1 MKRFTAMV
9 TGIVALALTLTAVL
23 ALGVLPSAQ
32 ATNTPG
38 QTTTDHAL
46 FDTTGGEAG
55 AGCKSDRSFD
65 IHISV
70 QDANN
75 DGATVKVLFVNDSTG
90 TSDQEIT
97 FLVPA
102 GESVNISQAAGGTP
116 NADTHIVV
124 SVTGSAAGWVSIS
137 TENGAKGFDG
147 EKVDYC
153 RTYTSEADAI
163 ADS

>member
-90 TSDQEIT
+90 TSDQEI
-97 FLVPA
+97 
-102 GESVNISQAAGGTP
+102 VNISQAAGGTP

>member
-1 MKRFTAMV
+1 MKRYR
-9 TGIVALALTLTAVL
+9 GIIGATLALALGLTVVL
-23 ALGVLPSAQ
+23 AFGVFGTAQ

-38 QTTTDHAL
+38 QVTTDHAL

-55 AGCKSDRSFD
+55 AGCKADRSFD

-75 DGATVKVLFVNDSTG
+75 DGASFKVLFVNDSTG

-102 GESVNISQAAGGTP
+102 GESVNVSQAAGGTP
-116 NADTHIVV
+116 DADTHIVV

-147 EKVDYC
+147 GKVDYC
-153 RTYTSEADAI
+153 RTYTSEASAI

>member
-1 MKRFTAMV
+1 MKRFRGLIAGTLVLASCL
-9 TGIVALALTLTAVL
+9 TVALAF
-23 ALGVLPSAQ
+23 GVFGTAQ

-38 QTTTDHAL
+38 KVTTDHAL

-55 AGCKSDRSFD
+55 VGCKSDRSFD

-70 QDANN
+70 QDANS
-75 DGATVKVLFVNDSTG
+75 DGATFKVLFVNDATG
-90 TSDQEIT
+90 TVDQ
-97 FLVPA
+97 FVNYNVHA

-147 EKVDYC
+147 QRVDYC
-153 RTYTSEADAI
+153 RTYTSEAAAV